1 VRRKLHLYL
10 EKKLEHQEGEEISVS
25 NEVNQKSGA
34 EELQNRLEKIDV
46 EVVESDDGLWAVLS
60 DKTQKQLTEDESEEQ
75 DYTKSD
81 YEQALDGTV
90 SEAQE
95 AIEDFEN
102 PDYEKLIEL

>member
-1 VRRKLHLYL
+1 MMD
-10 EKKLEHQEGEEISVS
+10 
-25 NEVNQKSGA
+25 SG
-34 EELQNRLEKIDV
+34 LFFQTKH
-46 EVVESDDGLWAVLS
+46 
-60 DKTQKQLTEDESEEQ
+60 KKQLTEDESEEQ

-102 PDYEKLIEL
+102 PDYEKLIELEEEGKARETLLEFLESQK

>member
-1 VRRKLHLYL
+1 
-10 EKKLEHQEGEEISVS
+10 
-25 NEVNQKSGA
+25 
-34 EELQNRLEKIDV
+34 
-46 EVVESDDGLWAVLS
+46 VVESDDGLWAVLS

-102 PDYEKLIEL
+102 PDYEKLIELEEEGKARETLLEFLESQK